1 MACLK
6 CGKLGVPTS
15 RAAACFNGDTDMAKI
30 IKGNFSYICGN
41 CHASFS
47 LLGILPDIATLK
59 GQGWK
64 YCPKCGEPIEYELTR
79 VVEEEIAMH
88 EGTDEI

>member
-1 MACLK
+1 
-6 CGKLGVPTS
+6 
-15 RAAACFNGDTDMAKI
+15 MAKI

-59 GQGWK
+59 EQGWK

-79 VVEEEIAMH
+79 VVEGRLYDCKCSDKNNPNLVHRAVEK
-88 EGTDEI
+88 